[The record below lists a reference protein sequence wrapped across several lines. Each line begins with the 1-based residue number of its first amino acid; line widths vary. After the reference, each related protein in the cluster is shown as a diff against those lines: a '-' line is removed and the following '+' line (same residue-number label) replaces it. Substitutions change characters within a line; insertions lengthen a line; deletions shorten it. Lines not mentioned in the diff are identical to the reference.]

1 MGFGLA
7 TTLKLAGAGDIL
19 LYQPKHPEAHSL

>member
-1 MGFGLA
+1 MGLGFA

-19 LYQPKHPEAHSL
+19 RYQPKHPEAHSL